1 MSARLTTQM
10 LVSALL
16 RRVEREGG
24 FATVLHK
31 GDPIG
36 GVILVQLLHH
46 GTFQGLLERMTGLDG
61 HQSLVPCGPQS
72 SSQDIEINDYISRR
86 RRSDP
91 DLWLVELD
99 IAQGERFAAE
109 TLCVD

>member
-10 LVSALL
+10 LVSALV
-16 RRVEREGG
+16 RRVEGEGG
-24 FATVLHK
+24 FAMVLHK

-46 GTFQGLLERMTGLDG
+46 GTFQALRERMTGLDG
-61 HQSLVPCGPQS
+61 RQSLVPCGPQGDV
-72 SSQDIEINDYISRR
+72 QDIEISEYISRR

-99 IAQGERFAAE
+99 VAQGERFAAE
-109 TLCVD
+109 ILCVD

>member
-1 MSARLTTQM
+1 MSGRLTAQM
-10 LVSALL
+10 LVSALVRL
-16 RRVEREGG
+16 VEAEGG
-24 FATVLHK
+24 FAMVLHK

-46 GTFQGLLERMTGLDG
+46 GTFAGLFERLTDLDG
-61 HQSLVPCGPQS
+61 RQKLVPCGPQDKD
-72 SSQDIEINDYISRR
+72 QPTEIYEYISRR

-99 IAQGERFAAE
+99 IAQGERFAAQI
-109 TLCVD
+109 LCGD

>member
-1 MSARLTTQM
+1 MNARLTTQM

-16 RRVEREGG
+16 RRVDYEGG

-46 GTFQGLLERMTGLDG
+46 GTFHALLERMTGLDG
-61 HQSLVPCGPQS
+61 RQSLVPCGPQNS
-72 SSQDIEINDYISRR
+72 PQDIEINDYISRR